1 MARKSYPV
9 LSNLQHDGRDYGPA
23 HFERAIVL
31 EEKVAGPLIDAG
43 VLGEGQEVGELQGE
57 DRATALVAFVQTLA
71 IGDFTAAGGLR
82 AEAKRRAISALGF
95 EPTDEE
101 LKAAAEAYANAQA
114 GGG

>member
-43 VLGEGQEVGELQGE
+43 VLGEGEEVGELEGE
-57 DRATALVAFVQTLA
+57 DRTTALVQFVQTLA
-71 IGDFTAAGGLR
+71 IDDFTIAGSLR
-82 AEAKRRAISALGF
+82 VDAKRRAVAALGF
-95 EPTDEE
+95 DPTDDE
-101 LKAAAEAYANAQA
+101 LKDAIAAAKRQP
-114 GGG
+114 GSD

>member
-43 VLGEGQEVGELQGE
+43 VLGEGVEAAAPEGD
-57 DRATALVAFVQTLA
+57 DRAAALDGFVQTLT
-71 IGDFTAAGGLR
+71 IGDFTGAGVLR
-82 AEAKRRAISALGF
+82 AEARRRAASALGF

-101 LKAAAEAYANAQA
+101 LKAAAQAYAERQTA
-114 GGG
+114 GS

>member
-95 EPTDEE
+95 EPTDDE
-101 LKAAAEAYANAQA
+101 LKAAAEAFARRQA
-114 GGG
+114 DAG